1 MKSVILSL
9 DQGTTSSRAILFDH
23 DGKIVSL
30 SQHEFPQYFPKP
42 GWVEHD
48 PEEIWQTQILSARE
62 AIAKEPVKVEAIGI
76 TNQRETT
83 ILWNKHTGKAVYPAI
98 VWQCRR
104 TADMI
109 EELLSLKT
117 PVVWIVNRD
126 NPGVNRTM
134 MRKYLCFTPEF
145 SQAEVPREIIVR
157 AEYNCL
163 ELNELIKL
171 EGIEKLADYLKVF

>member
-1 MKSVILSL
+1 MDLGNMRLQEGIFLDKTALKIGVKGISAKAGASFVSYNLDRILNERGRSRVFVSRPDKYIVTDSCFEYEDEDVIVGVIDPLPSL
-9 DQGTTSSRAILFDH
+9 LM
-23 DGKIVSL
+23 DG
-30 SQHEFPQYFPKP
+30 
-42 GWVEHD
+42 
-48 PEEIWQTQILSARE
+48 
-62 AIAKEPVKVEAIGI
+62 
-76 TNQRETT
+76 
-83 ILWNKHTGKAVYPAI
+83 
-98 VWQCRR
+98 
-104 TADMI
+104 ADMI